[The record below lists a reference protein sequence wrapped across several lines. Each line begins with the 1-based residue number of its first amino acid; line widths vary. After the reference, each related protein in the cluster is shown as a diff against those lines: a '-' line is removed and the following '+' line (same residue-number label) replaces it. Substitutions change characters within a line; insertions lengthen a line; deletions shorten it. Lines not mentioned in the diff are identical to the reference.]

1 MLTTVPARL
10 LGDAERGAVQR
21 LLDRDPYAGA
31 QVAEQVAAYGLAWW
45 RTDARVFG
53 YGAPRRV
60 ASRSGGESA
69 FDSRVAS
76 RSGESAFDSRVA
88 SRSGGES
95 AFDSRVASRSGE
107 SAFDSRVAGQ
117 GGARSAF
124 DSELELESLCW
135 LGNNLIPVNATP
147 SAVAAF
153 ADLAGL
159 NPRSCSSIVGTA
171 DAVLD
176 LWSRLAPAWGRAR
189 DVRRCQPLLA
199 TGTPARVAPDPAVRL
214 VREHEIDALYPAAV
228 AMYTEEV
235 GVSPTV
241 DGGDRAYRERVADL
255 VRGRRAYARFIDGRA
270 VFKAELAVVTPH
282 TAQVQGVWVAPEWRG
297 RGLATHGMAAVVHDA
312 LRRAAPT
319 VSLYVNDYN
328 VPARTAYARCGFRQ
342 VGTFATV
349 LF

>member
-1 MLTTVPARL
+1 VLTTVPARL

-53 YGAPRRV
+53 YGPPRRG
-60 ASRSGGESA
+60 RGGGPSA
-69 FDSRVAS
+69 FDSRAAGP
-76 RSGESAFDSRVA
+76 SG
-88 SRSGGES
+88 
-95 AFDSRVASRSGE
+95 
-107 SAFDSRVAGQ
+107 
-117 GGARSAF
+117 RSAF
-124 DSELELESLCW
+124 DSELESVCW

-176 LWSRLAPAWGRAR
+176 LWSRLAPVWGGAR
-189 DVRRCQPLLA
+189 DVRPRQPLLA
-199 TGTPARVAPDPAVRL
+199 TSTPARVAPDPAVRL

-241 DGGDRAYRERVADL
+241 DGGDRAYRDRVADL
-255 VRGRRAYARFIDGRA
+255 VHGRRAYARFVDGQV
-270 VFKAELAVVTPH
+270 VFKAELAVVTRH

-297 RGLATHGMAAVVHDA
+297 RGLASRGMAAVVHDA

-328 VPARTAYARCGFRQ
+328 HAARTVYARCGFRQ